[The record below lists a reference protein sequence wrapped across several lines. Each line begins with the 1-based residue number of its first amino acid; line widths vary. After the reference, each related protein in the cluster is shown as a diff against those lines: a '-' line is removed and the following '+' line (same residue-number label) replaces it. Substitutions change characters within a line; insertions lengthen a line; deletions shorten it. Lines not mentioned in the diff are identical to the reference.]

1 MTALHPHGQP
11 HGMSSSPY
19 PGQPAPPMAMGAG
32 AGAGGYGPDGVPYG
46 APHAPGPAGAALH
59 DQGHDAAADA
69 LAEAAQ
75 GYPEEVRE
83 RWGIVLRQLNGTR
96 DQITASQEWF
106 MQCRVHAAGMA
117 LQIME
122 RSAVRA
128 GADSDASPGQACW
141 SCRCRG

>member
-1 MTALHPHGQP
+1 M
-11 HGMSSSPY
+11 
-19 PGQPAPPMAMGAG
+19 
-32 AGAGGYGPDGVPYG
+32 
-46 APHAPGPAGAALH
+46 H